1 MANECLFTVVVG
13 VVVVV
18 DVVVRDDVLERV
30 TGTPDAIVEIQARE
44 WLISFVFYS
53 IFVLVGIIGAQ
64 AAAR

>member
-30 TGTPDAIVEIQARE
+30 TGTPDAIVEIQGPGME
-44 WLISFVFYS
+44 C
-53 IFVLVGIIGAQ
+53 
-64 AAAR
+64 

>member
-30 TGTPDAIVEIQARE
+30 TGTPDAIVEIQGPE
-44 WLISFVFYS
+44 WSAKLVSYFTLYS
-53 IFVLVGIIGAQ
+53 YS
-64 AAAR
+64 